1 MSWFSKFLGS
11 SIGRKLLM
19 SLTGL
24 FLISFLPVHLAGNL
38 QLLAGDGGEAFN
50 TYAEF
55 MTTNP
60 LIKFISYGLYFFI
73 LLHTFLGVRIWLRNR
88 SAKGS
93 KYAVSSTGTSSF
105 SSRNMAWLGIIIFAF
120 LVLHLYQFWL
130 KMKMGVLEKVNVAGL
145 DEPVNNLY
153 APVEAAFTDPIYVII
168 YVIAMIVIGF
178 HLWHGFQ
185 SSFQTLGLNHKKYT
199 PVIKG
204 LGAIYSIVVPL
215 GFIVIPI
222 VFYLRHA
229 M

>member
-1 MSWFSKFLGS
+1 
-11 SIGRKLLM
+11 
-19 SLTGL
+19 
-24 FLISFLPVHLAGNL
+24 
-38 QLLAGDGGEAFN
+38 
-50 TYAEF
+50 
-55 MTTNP
+55 
-60 LIKFISYGLYFFI
+60 
-73 LLHTFLGVRIWLRNR
+73 
-88 SAKGS
+88 
-93 KYAVSSTGTSSF
+93 
-105 SSRNMAWLGIIIFAF
+105 
-120 LVLHLYQFWL
+120 
-130 KMKMGVLEKVNVAGL
+130 MGVLEKVSVAGY

-168 YVIAMIVIGF
+168 YVIAMVVIGF